1 MAGQREN
8 EITGLDGRLLASRTL
23 AAAPRA

>member
-8 EITGLDGRLLASRTL
+8 EILGLDGRLLASRTL
-23 AAAPRA
+23 AAA